1 MIELRATKC
10 HRISQVGLECAGSGS
25 GEPEGNRKTV
35 CFHANTASERAK
47 TSRRRGHKAATDP
60 QHTGCPQSTSLPLY
74 PSAAPEVRLMTSKLF
89 FGRSLGFLQRD
100 GPVIL
105 SCTYFCFVSKVTR
118 IARHEN

>member
-1 MIELRATKC
+1 MPQDQSSRLRVCWQWEWRARGQPADSVLPC
-10 HRISQVGLECAGSGS
+10 
-25 GEPEGNRKTV
+25 KT
-35 CFHANTASERAK
+35 ERAE
-47 TSRRRGHKAATDP
+47 TSCRRGHKAATDP

-118 IARHEN
+118 IVQHENMRTKSEG